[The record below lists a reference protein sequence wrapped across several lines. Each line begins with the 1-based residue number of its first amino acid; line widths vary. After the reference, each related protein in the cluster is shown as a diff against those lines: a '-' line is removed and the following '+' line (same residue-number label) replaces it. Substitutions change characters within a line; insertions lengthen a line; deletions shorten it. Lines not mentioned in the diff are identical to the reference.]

1 MNLESWLPFP
11 PLTRRGRSR
20 ESLRES
26 GNPCRP
32 SICWSSMTAR
42 VDATGDILKRLGVTT
57 ARHLCNLGYGR
68 AIQTAIKYAITCD
81 YDVLIS
87 LDADGQHD
95 PEQVQALYDFEM
107 EQGFD
112 LLIGSRYVKTHDYS
126 QSPLGRRL
134 GMKLFSALVRAI
146 TGQRIHDTTS
156 GLKVIR
162 RRVARTSDT
171 LALHRFSRRG
181 DCLLV
186 AAWLP
191 RRRVSDHGRRTNA
204 GPVHVQPP
212 ESHDLPVRDFAPP
225 LTGSGSSGPTRRR
238 SSS

>member
-1 MNLESWLPFP
+1 MPAFDLLVVND
-11 PLTRRGRSR
+11 GSR
-20 ESLRES
+20 
-26 GNPCRP
+26 
-32 SICWSSMTAR
+32 
-42 VDATGDILKRLGVTT
+42 DATGDILKRLGVTT

-162 RRVARTSDT
+162 RTV
-171 LALHRFSRRG
+171 F
-181 DCLLV
+181 
-186 AAWLP
+186 
-191 RRRVSDHGRRTNA
+191 
-204 GPVHVQPP
+204 
-212 ESHDLPVRDFAPP
+212 EP
-225 LTGSGSSGPTRRR
+225 LTHWHFIDFHAEAIVYLLRLGYRVGEYPITAAERTQGQSMYNLLSHMTYPLETSLLLLLGVVQAGLTRRR

>member
-1 MNLESWLPFP
+1 MPAFDLLVVND
-11 PLTRRGRSR
+11 GSR
-20 ESLRES
+20 
-26 GNPCRP
+26 
-32 SICWSSMTAR
+32 
-42 VDATGDILKRLGVTT
+42 DATGDILKRLGVTT

-95 PEQVQALYDFEM
+95 PEQVQALYNFEV

-162 RRVARTSDT
+162 RTV
-171 LALHRFSRRG
+171 F
-181 DCLLV
+181 
-186 AAWLP
+186 
-191 RRRVSDHGRRTNA
+191 
-204 GPVHVQPP
+204 
-212 ESHDLPVRDFAPP
+212 EP
-225 LTGSGSSGPTRRR
+225 LTHWHFIDFHAEAIVYLLRLGYRVGEYPITAAERTQGQSMYNLLSHVTYPLKTSLLLLLGVAQAGLTRRR